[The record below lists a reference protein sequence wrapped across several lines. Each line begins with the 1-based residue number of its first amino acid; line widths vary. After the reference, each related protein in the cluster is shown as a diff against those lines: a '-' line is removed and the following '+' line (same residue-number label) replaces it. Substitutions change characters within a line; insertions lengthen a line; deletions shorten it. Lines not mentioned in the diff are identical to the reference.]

1 MKESKF
7 KERTSRSGIQDQVD
21 VGGAFEEVEDK
32 LK

>member
-7 KERTSRSGIQDQVD
+7 KEHTSCSGIQDQVD
-21 VGGAFEEVEDK
+21 VGGAFKEVEDK